1 MRYTIYQTVKIVDFN
16 NELLSETDFHHGEF
30 ELPVVT
36 PGCVITTHTL
46 GLKEFTVVYDTRQNE
61 KIHSPVIQVNM
72 DLTQPE
78 RPASV
83 YLEPVTL
90 IIGQHDVG
98 EVI

>member
-36 PGCVITTHTL
+36 PACIITTHAL
-46 GLKEFTVVYDTRQNE
+46 GLKEFTVVYDTRQEE
-61 KIHSPVIQVNM
+61 KVHFRVLQVSM
-72 DLTQPE
+72 DLTEPD
-78 RPASV
+78 RPAAV

-98 EVI
+98 EVL